1 MPRSYTPPA
10 DRIARWQPKLNASD
24 EWTLGDYVIG
34 RGSELSALLW
44 CFANAEKWQSREYYF
59 WEIAYHLWEKDRDEP
74 MLVKHKW
81 SFRMIRHACQER
93 YLSVGGAGSSGKS
106 FTMAAWSLVCW
117 LARPAETMVLVTSTD
132 LQGAR
137 GRIWG
142 AITKLFGAIDEL
154 APGKLTDSRGVI
166 RYVDEEGKQ
175 SNLAGI
181 MLVTSDKS
189 PSKDK
194 VGKLIGKKAKYVML
208 IADELTDIG
217 PNIQSAATG
226 NLSKNPNFQMIG
238 MANPSSR
245 FDPFGV
251 FSEPRNGWDS
261 VNVEIDMEWRTR
273 INGLFIRFDSED
285 SPNIVPDS
293 SIEYADGPFPYLA
306 TQEQIDEA
314 LDILGVNREAARKSR
329 EFMRFNRAVF
339 FDSDGSETFY
349 TEADLIKAGALAS
362 KDGVV
367 PDFSNATRAAGCDL
381 SFSSGGDKTVMTIA
395 DVGID
400 QWGQYSM
407 RVVGQEYIYQDATDK
422 INPPTLQVA
431 QQIIA
436 LCKKYK
442 VDIRNLGIDSSGPG
456 KGTCDMLQLEA
467 GTNDFLRVEFGGGA
481 SERKVRNDRNV
492 TAKERYY
499 NRASEL
505 FFTAKQYLYGRQI
518 YGIPLLVSK
527 QLCQRGYETK
537 RGLKGLVLQVEP
549 KTKYK
554 LRVGGSPDEA
564 DSFLVLVEL
573 LRTRFSFLPQDPVP
587 QRAEGQTSSSWKHRE
602 KRMFS
607 HLDPSNL
614 GHHANLLPA

>member
-10 DRIARWQPKLNASD
+10 DRIARWHPTLNTSD
-24 EWTLGDYVIG
+24 EWAIGDYVIG

-81 SFRMIRHACQER
+81 SFRMIRHACQEK
-93 YLSVGGAGSSGKS
+93 YLAIGGSGSSGKS
-106 FTMAAWSLVCW
+106 YTMAAWALVNW
-117 LARPAETMVLVTSTD
+117 LARPHETKVLITSTGLED
-132 LQGAR
+132 AR

-142 AITKLFGAIDEL
+142 DITTLFTPIESM
-154 APGKLTDSRGVI
+154 APGVMTNTPAAI
-166 RYVDEEGKQ
+166 RYIQPNGKPTPKF
-175 SNLAGI
+175 GI
-181 MLVTSDKS
+181 QLVTSDKS
-189 PSKDK
+189 QSKDK
-194 VGKLIGKKAKYVML
+194 VGKLIGRKAKYMIL
-208 IADELTDIG
+208 IADELTDIS

-226 NLSKNPNFQMIG
+226 NLDTNPNFQMIG
-238 MANPSSR
+238 MSNPASR
-245 FDPFGV
+245 FDPFGM
-251 FSEPRNGWDS
+251 FSEPKDGWDS
-261 VNVEIDMEWRTR
+261 VNVEIDMEWRTKVK
-273 INGLFIRFDSED
+273 GLFVRFDSID
-285 SPNIVPDS
+285 SPNITPDS
-293 SIEYADGPFPYLA
+293 CIEYADGFFPYLA
-306 TQEQIDEA
+306 TQERINDA
-314 LDILGVNREAARKSR
+314 LDILGVNHEIARKSR
-329 EFMRFNRAVF
+329 EFMRFHRAIF
-339 FDSDGSETFY
+339 FDSDGDETFY
-349 TEADLIKAGALAS
+349 TEADLIKAGALAGS
-362 KDGVV
+362 PV

-395 DVGID
+395 DVGTD
-400 QWGQYSM
+400 QYGQYSM
-407 RVVGQEYIYQDATDK
+407 KVIAQEYIYQDATNKLD
-422 INPPTLQVA
+422 PPTLQVA
-431 QQIIA
+431 QQIIK

-442 VDIRNLGIDSSGPG
+442 VDFRNLGIDSSGPG

-467 GTNDFLRVEFGGGA
+467 STNDFLRVEFGGGA
-481 SERKVRNDRNV
+481 SDRKVRNDRNV

-587 QRAEGQTSSSWKHRE
+587 QRAEGQTSSSWRQRE
-602 KRMFS
+602 RPKMFA